1 MKTLI
6 MRAPRA
12 IARRRLFSTLVLLCI
27 LGGTPIFQGAPA
39 LAAIP
44 DSTPGAAIPTGDQP
58 DFGPNVYI
66 FDPSMP
72 TSQIALAMTEGI
84 GLLSW
89 LTSKRRA
96 STHERGWTGTGQGIR
111 CDPCM
116 VLVKSSSIGQGAL

>member
-1 MKTLI
+1 MFPHGIRHVDDKGAAMKTLI

-72 TSQIALAMTEGI
+72 TSQIQSTVDSI
-84 GLLSW
+84 
-89 LTSKRRA
+89 A
-96 STHERGWTGTGQGIR
+96 SQQVDNEMGSQRYS
-111 CDPCM
+111 
-116 VLVKSSSIGQGAL
+116 L